1 MAFDLV
7 HYFTEQ
13 IQFQKPELLAGY
25 PAEQRKSYLTEIN
38 VLTLGKL
45 IDLWRKNDTTVYQEI
60 HHQDALYI
68 QEIVRHLTTSKHNHS
83 TLPKAELEVA
93 MTDIFSLQ
101 LQEIKQLDETG
112 QFGQKGIRELLLG
125 QVEHLSGRAEDW
137 VWTTNNLTELLGSKP
152 IVQEAVSLDATMKEF
167 NQMVHQ
173 SHDHHDDHVQVEEP
187 TVAVVPTWAKVLE
200 PIVAVLILWVLYCA
214 LSQVL
219 A

>member
-7 HYFTEQ
+7 HYFAEQ
-13 IQFQKPELLAGY
+13 IQLQKPELLAGY
-25 PAEQRKSYLTEIN
+25 PPEQRKQYLSEIN

-45 IDLWRKNDTTVYQEI
+45 VDLWRKNETEVYREI
-60 HHQDALYI
+60 HQQDELYI
-68 QEIVRHLTTSKHNHS
+68 QDIVRHLTTAKTNQS
-83 TLPKAELEVA
+83 TLVKSEFENV
-93 MTDIFSLQ
+93 MTIVLSLH

-125 QVEHLSGRAEDW
+125 QLEHLSGRADNW

-152 IVQEAVSLDATMKEF
+152 TVQETVSLDATMKEF

-173 SHDHHDDHVQVEEP
+173 SNDHHDDHIHIEEP
-187 TVAVVPTWAKVLE
+187 ATVAVPAWAKVVE
-200 PIVAVLILWVLYCA
+200 PIVAVIILWVLYCA
-214 LSQVL
+214 LSQVF